1 MSGVEKFAPIAD
13 YLVINISSPNT
24 PGLRDLQNQ
33 DDLRVLLA
41 NILTARNTLA
51 KSNEHRVPIVLK
63 LAPDLSDK
71 ELRDIATVIKRKE
84 CQIDGLIISNTT
96 IERSDHLKSS
106 AAVEV
111 GGLSGAPLTER
122 STEMIGQMYK
132 LTQGRVPI
140 IGVGGVFSGLDAY
153 NKILAGASVVQIYTS
168 FAFHGPPVVNKI
180 KRELDTLLQANGYK
194 TVADAVGRGIK

>member
-96 IERSDHLKSS
+96 VERSYQLKSS

-194 TVADAVGRGIK
+194 NVADAVGRGIK